1 MNLQITVVPGLCRND
16 LGVLANGANC
26 HNAVEVGTDQGV
38 FADAFLQKFTGV
50 LHCVD
55 EYKPY
60 PEMIWDRQFDRSIAI
75 QNLAKHAGRV
85 RLIQAPSIGAVE
97 FIAKTTVIHF
107 VYIDASHRFGDVLND
122 LEYWWSILPPGGI
135 LAGHDWSDWHHYV
148 IRAVIQFALSEE
160 IYKIELTDEKD
171 ASWILRKPENAAVQD
186 TDPETQ
192 PDHSDR
198 SHD

>member
-1 MNLQITVVPGLCRND
+1 MTLEIHVVRSLRRSD
-16 LGVLANGANC
+16 LGRIANEAGC

-38 FADAFLQKFTGV
+38 FANQFLQKFFGV

-55 EYKPY
+55 EYRSY
-60 PEMIWDRQFDRSIAI
+60 PEMIWDREFDRTVAI
-75 QNLAKHAGRV
+75 HHLARHAGRV
-85 RLIQAPSIGAVE
+85 RFIRAPSIGAVE
-97 FIAKTTVIHF
+97 FIAKTTEIKF
-107 VYIDASHRFGDVLND
+107 VYIDASHRFGDVLAD
-122 LEYWWSILPPGGI
+122 LKYWWSVLPPGGI

-186 TDPETQ
+186 AHPETQ
-192 PDHSDR
+192 PNHPD
-198 SHD
+198 